1 MASQADR
8 SVARAAE
15 NEVIFRNA
23 NQEIE
28 RRRAQLEVSGFTPF
42 LCECEDER
50 CKSLIFLSQDEYAEA
65 RTKPNWFILAPGHK
79 FRSGTICSS
88 TDRFMLVEKA
98 GLAKEIAERD
108 ATS

>member
-1 MASQADR
+1 MESQTDR

-28 RRRAQLEVSGFTPF
+28 RRRAELEVPGMTPF
-42 LCECEDER
+42 LCECEEES
-50 CKSLIFLSQDEYAEA
+50 CKTLIFLSQEEYADA
-65 RTKPNWFILAPGHK
+65 RTKPNWFILAPGHE
-79 FRSGTICSS
+79 FRSGTVRSS
-88 TDRFMLVEKA
+88 TDRFILVEKH

-108 ATS
+108 ADS

>member
-1 MASQADR
+1 MESQTDR

-28 RRRAQLEVSGFTPF
+28 RRRAELDVPGLTPF
-42 LCECEDER
+42 LCECEEES
-50 CKSLIFLSQDEYAEA
+50 CKTLIFLGQEEYADA
-65 RTKPNWFILAPGHK
+65 RVKPNFFILAPGHK
-79 FRSGTICSS
+79 FRSGTIRSS
-88 TDRFMLVEKA
+88 TDRFILVEKD

-108 ATS
+108 ANQ

>member
-1 MASQADR
+1 MESQADR
-8 SVARAAE
+8 SEARAAE

-28 RRRAQLEVSGFTPF
+28 RRRAELDVPGLTPF
-42 LCECEDER
+42 LCECEEES
-50 CKSLIFLSQDEYAEA
+50 CKALIFLSQEEYADA

-88 TDRFMLVEKA
+88 TDRFILVEKD
-98 GLAKEIAERD
+98 GLAKAIAERD
-108 ATS
+108 AIQ

>member
-1 MASQADR
+1 MKSQADR
-8 SVARAAE
+8 SEARAAE

-28 RRRAQLEVSGFTPF
+28 RRRGELEVPGFTPF

-50 CKSLIFLSQDEYAEA
+50 CKSLIFLSQEEYADA

-79 FRSGTICSS
+79 FRSGTIRSS
-88 TDRFMLVEKA
+88 TDRFDLVEKD
-98 GLAKEIAERD
+98 GLAKEIAERE
-108 ATS
+108 AT

>member
-1 MASQADR
+1 MESQTDR

-28 RRRAQLEVSGFTPF
+28 RRRAELDVPGFTPF
-42 LCECEDER
+42 LCECEEET
-50 CKSLIFLSQDEYAEA
+50 CKSLIFMSQEEYAEA
-65 RTKPNWFILAPGHK
+65 RSKPNWFILAPGHT

-88 TDRFMLVEKA
+88 ADRFDLVEKD
-98 GLAKEIAERD
+98 GLAKEIAERE
-108 ATS
+108 AT

>member
-1 MASQADR
+1 MKSQADR
-8 SVARAAE
+8 STARAAE

-28 RRRAQLEVSGFTPF
+28 QRRAELDVPGFTPF

-50 CKSLIFLSQDEYAEA
+50 CKSLIFLSQEEYAEA

-79 FRSGTICSS
+79 FRTGTIRSS
-88 TDRFMLVEKA
+88 TDRFDLVEKD
-98 GLAKEIAERD
+98 GLAKEIAERE
-108 ATS
+108 AT

>member
-1 MASQADR
+1 MESQTDL

-28 RRRAQLEVSGFTPF
+28 RRRAELEVPGFTPF
-42 LCECEDER
+42 VCECEAES
-50 CKSLIFLSQDEYAEA
+50 CKTLIFLSQEEYADA
-65 RTKPNWFILAPGHK
+65 RTKPNWFILAPRHE
-79 FRSGTICSS
+79 FRSGIIRSS
-88 TDRFMLVEKA
+88 TERFVLVEKH

-108 ATS
+108 ATP

>member
-1 MASQADR
+1 MDSQTER

-28 RRRAQLEVSGFTPF
+28 RRRAELDVPGLTPF
-42 LCECEDER
+42 FCECEEES
-50 CKSLIFLSQDEYAEA
+50 CKTLISLGQEEYADA
-65 RTKPNWFILAPGHK
+65 RVKPNWFILSPGHK
-79 FRSGTICSS
+79 FRSGTIRSR
-88 TDRFMLVEKA
+88 TDRFMLVEKD

-108 ATS
+108 AIP

>member
-1 MASQADR
+1 MESQTDR

-15 NEVIFRNA
+15 NEIVFRNA

-28 RRRAQLEVSGFTPF
+28 RRRAELEVPGFTPF
-42 LCECEDER
+42 LCECEEER
-50 CKSLIFLSQDEYAEA
+50 CKSLVFMSQEEYAEA

-88 TDRFMLVEKA
+88 TDRFDLVEKD
-98 GLAKEIAERD
+98 GVAKELAERK
-108 ATS
+108 AT

>member
-1 MASQADR
+1 MESQADR

-28 RRRAQLEVSGFTPF
+28 RRRAELEVPGLTPF
-42 LCECEDER
+42 LCECEAES
-50 CKSLIFLSQDEYAEA
+50 CKALIFLSQEEYADA
-65 RTKPNWFILAPGHK
+65 RTEPNWFILALDHE
-79 FRSGTICSS
+79 FRSGTIRSR
-88 TDRFMLVEKA
+88 TDRFMLVEKH

-108 ATS
+108 AT

>member
-1 MASQADR
+1 MESQVDR
-8 SVARAAE
+8 SAARAAE

-28 RRRAQLEVSGFTPF
+28 RHRAELDVPGFTPF
-42 LCECEDER
+42 LCECEEED
-50 CKSLIFLSQDEYAEA
+50 CKTLIFLNQEEYSDA

-79 FRSGTICSS
+79 FRSGTIRSE
-88 TDRFMLVEKA
+88 TDRFILVEKD

-108 ATS
+108 ATQ